1 MTDAKQPSPTEEM
14 FGERLPSIQGRLDGV
29 DKEFSDVLIN
39 DVLNRVYGRQEKL
52 DIKTRE

>member
-1 MTDAKQPSPTEEM
+1 M
-14 FGERLPSIQGRLDGV
+14 FGEKLPSIQGRLDGV

-52 DIKTRE
+52 DIKPENYVRLPCCWC